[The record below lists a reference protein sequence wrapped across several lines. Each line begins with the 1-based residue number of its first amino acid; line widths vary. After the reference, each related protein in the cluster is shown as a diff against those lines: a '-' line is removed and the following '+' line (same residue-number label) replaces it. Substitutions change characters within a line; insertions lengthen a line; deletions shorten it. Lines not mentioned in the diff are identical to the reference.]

1 MSYYHKCIS
10 QKQERSMA
18 LTGKAMPEEAPMY
31 FGQKKKKNF
40 CISFKEVA
48 QIIPVKEKEKKKK
61 KKEKPNINSTNQQFV
76 LPSGKE
82 KL

>member
-1 MSYYHKCIS
+1 
-10 QKQERSMA
+10 MA

-31 FGQKKKKNF
+31 FSQKKKKKKI

-61 KKEKPNINSTNQQFV
+61 IKEKPSINSTNQQLA
-76 LPSGKE
+76 LPSGK
-82 KL
+82 